1 LPTVCNSPFF
11 DRLTMRGAGS
21 VSVLLIGS
29 SGECIIMVKRHEALR
44 LIEAH
49 EAPLSDGYVLPGF
62 ICCLSGVS

>member
-1 LPTVCNSPFF
+1 
-11 DRLTMRGAGS
+11 MRGAGS